1 MARYATTAA
10 ACGRQV
16 PWIKLGTKQGCR
28 QLEGTN
34 KIKTKELQ
42 FGSRG
47 RLHMPPPARSKEAK
61 ISLKSKRCKRTN

>member
-28 QLEGTN
+28 QLEGL
-34 KIKTKELQ
+34 I
-42 FGSRG
+42 
-47 RLHMPPPARSKEAK
+47 RSAEAK
-61 ISLKSKRCKRTN
+61 ISLKSKRCKRAN